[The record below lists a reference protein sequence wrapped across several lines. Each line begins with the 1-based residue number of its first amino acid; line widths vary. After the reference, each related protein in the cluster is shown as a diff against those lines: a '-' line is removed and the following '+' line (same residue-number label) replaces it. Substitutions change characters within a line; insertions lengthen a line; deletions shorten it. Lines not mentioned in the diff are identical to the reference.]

1 MAISNMK
8 VTFQCDIQKVWDIV
22 TSFENYSWR
31 SDLDRI
37 EVIDKSKFVEY
48 TKEGYATTFTITTTE
63 PCRRWEFDMEND
75 NMSGHWIGVFTYEN
89 GNGRIPHAWNT
100 DIKFAMNVAALSAK
114 YLSRKLGYAKIL
126 NQYYNHRSNLMEP
139 EIAVAI
145 CSLLGT
151 LIGSLTGIMTAN
163 KLVTYRIEQLEEK
176 VKKHNNLVERMI
188 VVEQSAKSAH
198 HRLDELY
205 EER

>member
-1 MAISNMK
+1 
-8 VTFQCDIQKVWDIV
+8 
-22 TSFENYSWR
+22 
-31 SDLDRI
+31 
-37 EVIDKSKFVEY
+37 
-48 TKEGYATTFTITTTE
+48 
-63 PCRRWEFDMEND
+63 
-75 NMSGHWIGVFTYEN
+75 
-89 GNGRIPHAWNT
+89 
-100 DIKFAMNVAALSAK
+100 
-114 YLSRKLGYAKIL
+114 
-126 NQYYNHRSNLMEP
+126 MEP

-151 LIGSLTGIMTAN
+151 LIGSMTGMMTAN

-205 EER
+205 EEREE